1 MKKAIR
7 IECYQNMPNYKRPAS
22 IEFKE
27 SFKLPPYSTVIGMIH
42 KVCDFTAYKPMQI
55 SIQGNSKSI
64 VGDMYTRYFFTPNK
78 CEGDR
83 TYFAI
88 INKEDKKDKD
98 KDKNKKDKND
108 ETGLIRGTGVAELIV
123 DVNLIIHIVPEDE
136 SLFDEILKGLKNPS
150 IYPALGRHEDI
161 LKIENVKPVEL
172 EETDTVR
179 IYNDSYIP
187 LKYFSKEDN
196 IIGTVYSLNKEFNK
210 TTPNSIRTWKEKVKV
225 KYIKKR
231 IEPIEFENNVYREI
245 GKNVYKKD
253 DENINLG
260 VFLA

>member
-1 MKKAIR
+1 MVNKAIR

-22 IEFKE
+22 MEFKE

-42 KVCDFTAYKPMQI
+42 KVCNFTEYKPMKI

-64 VGDMYTRYFFTPNK
+64 IGDMYTRYFFTPNK

-88 INKEDKKDKD
+88 INK
-98 KDKNKKDKND
+98 KDKNHQ
-108 ETGLIRGTGVAELIV
+108 TGLIRGTGVAELIV
-123 DVNLIIHIVPEDE
+123 DVDLIIHVVPEDE
-136 SLFDEILKGLKNPS
+136 SLFNEILDKLKKPS

-161 LKIENVKPVEL
+161 LRIDKIDSVEL
-172 EETDTVR
+172 EETDTVY
-179 IYNDSYIP
+179 IFNDSYIP

-196 IIGTVYSLNKEFNK
+196 ISGTVYSLNKEFNK
-210 TTPNSIRTWKEKVKV
+210 TTLNSIRTWKNSIKV
-225 KYIKKR
+225 KYVKKR
-231 IEPIEFENNVYREI
+231 IEPIEFEDNVYREI

-253 DENINLG
+253 DKNINLG